1 MYRSGLVPRILPI
14 IGLVGAPLLLTSDI
28 LIFFGVIDRVSPFA
42 AVAFIPIAVWE
53 LSLGVY
59 LTVKGFKPAAVAALT
74 SSDATVQ
81 R

>member
-1 MYRSGLVPRILPI
+1 V
-14 IGLVGAPLLLTSDI
+14 AP
-28 LIFFGVIDRVSPFA
+28 VA

-74 SSDATVQ
+74 STDRDSERSPV
-81 R
+81 